1 MFLRNGYALL
11 QINYEQRPL
20 GRRPQIVYRMKHDEQ
35 GEPLVAYELE
45 GAPPTFALNFSL
57 YTRDADRKLQRSRDR
72 R

>member
-1 MFLRNGYALL
+1 M
-11 QINYEQRPL
+11 
-20 GRRPQIVYRMKHDEQ
+20 YRMKHDEQ

-57 YTRDADRKLQRSRDR
+57 FTRDADRKLQRSRDR